1 MQQTNILRAIG
12 AGIAGT
18 AAMTM
23 LMLMGPLMEMP
34 DMNIGKML
42 SGVMGTP
49 IAIGWLAHG
58 VVGTVLA
65 IIYAHAF
72 SLKLPGAP
80 WLRGTMFSFIPWL
93 VKESMLSP
101 MMGTGFF
108 ESGTPAPLIMAMG
121 GLMGHLVYGIVLG
134 AIYGSESATKIVATA
149 S

>member
-1 MQQTNILRAIG
+1 MQQTSILRAIW

-18 AAMTM
+18 AAMTT
-23 LMLMGPLMEMP
+23 LMLMGPLMGMP

-49 IAIGWLAHG
+49 IAIGWIAHAM
-58 VVGTVLA
+58 VGTVLA
-65 IIYAHAF
+65 IIYAYAF

-80 WLRGTMFSFIPWL
+80 WLRGALFSFIPWFI
-93 VKESMLSP
+93 KEGMLSP

-108 ESGTPAPLIMAMG
+108 ESGTPAPLMMAMG
-121 GLMGHLVYGIVLG
+121 GLMGHLAYGIVLG
-134 AIYGSESATKIVATA
+134 TIYGSESATKIVATA